1 MLSVLLTLMVKRAC
15 NNARYTQLQA
25 QRQSLSEE
33 SGQFLGN
40 FSAPGPV
47 RRGKTHKAVRDALA
61 AYRNVRRRLF
71 S

>member
-15 NNARYTQLQA
+15 NNAGYTQLQA
-25 QRQSLSEE
+25 QRQRLPQE
-33 SGQFLGN
+33 SGQFPWEFLL
-40 FSAPGPV
+40 PGPG
-47 RRGKTHKAVRDALA
+47 RRGKTHKPVRDALA